1 MCRVHTYV
9 SRAHVCVAVSRM
21 RYMTAHV
28 EEVLSRWDQDVP
40 GAKASRATL
49 SGGERSGYCWR
60 RQGVSTTAGLGGGS
74 MRRCWYLS
82 PEQVLRA
89 ALEVGYP
96 LTVPW

>member
-1 MCRVHTYV
+1 
-9 SRAHVCVAVSRM
+9 M
-21 RYMTAHV
+21 RYMTARL
-28 EEVLSRWDQDVP
+28 EEVLPRWDQDVP

-49 SGGERSGYCWR
+49 RGGERSGYCWR